1 MFEIEKLAHQHL
13 KLLIVNSG
21 GGIRWLLYP
30 CLFIV
35 ACVMA
40 EAILKIIKAAGEK
53 GNEAS

>member
-1 MFEIEKLAHQHL
+1 MFEIEKLAHQQL

-30 CLFIV
+30 YLFIP

-40 EAILKIIKAAGEK
+40 EAILKTIKALGEK
-53 GNEAS
+53 K